1 MVGGGLMQLVAYGA
15 HDAYLTGTPQITFLK
30 MIYRQHTKT
39 SNDMKNH
46 INDIDD
52 IDDIDDNDN
61 NDNNDNNYN
70 NYNKIVKYNSY
81 DLIWDNTFLLYI
93 NINNEE
99 VIINEEGI
107 VTIII

>member
-52 IDDIDDNDN
+52 IDDINDIDDND
-61 NDNNDNNYN
+61 N

>member
-52 IDDIDDNDN
+52 IDDND
-61 NDNNDNNYN
+61 N